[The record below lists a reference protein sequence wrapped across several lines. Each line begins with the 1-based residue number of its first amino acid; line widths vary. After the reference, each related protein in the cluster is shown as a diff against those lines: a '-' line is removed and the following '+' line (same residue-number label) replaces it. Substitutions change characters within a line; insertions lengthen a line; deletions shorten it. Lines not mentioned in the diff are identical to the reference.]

1 MKTSEEIKEQLS
13 VEMVALY
20 LHWEKLY
27 KLSIVLGVLLVAALI
42 WQMFDFSIFSVTCWL
57 LTFAVNVYMYF
68 DMNKVNEELD
78 KVTAELI
85 TILEKE
91 IENEDNTNRDEKI
104 S

>member
-13 VEMVALY
+13 VDIVALY

-27 KLSIVLGVLLVAALI
+27 KLSIVLVGLLLASLVWEIIELTVYS
-42 WQMFDFSIFSVTCWL
+42 FSCWL
-57 LTFAVNVYMYF
+57 LTAAINVYMNF
-68 DMNKVNEELD
+68 DLNIVNKKLD
-78 KVTAELI
+78 TATAELI

-91 IENEDNTNRDEKI
+91 TENEDNTNKDEKI